1 MTFLLTFSELGAAP
15 CGVKQ
20 DGGAAR
26 ADHDRVSVREDGG
39 DPVAAGA
46 LREDNVIL
54 CMIITLATCLDVH
67 EEGVWMLHQPLQ
79 LVQPPLG

>member
-46 LREDNVIL
+46 LEEDND
-54 CMIITLATCLDVH
+54 TL
-67 EEGVWMLHQPLQ
+67 
-79 LVQPPLG
+79 